1 LGTGSGDGGVVRQG
15 DLLVRAADVG
25 GPFVEWFLDGV
36 GLGTKSGDLEQEVAE
51 EKLDKAR

>member
-1 LGTGSGDGGVVRQG
+1 MGTGSGDGGVVRQG